1 MKADY
6 HMHTH
11 FSPDS
16 VAKPEAMIE
25 RAIQLGMKTIC
36 ITDHYDVT
44 KVDGKIECN
53 LKEEAYFQTITKLQ
67 EAYKNK
73 IDLKLGVE
81 ISMDIRY
88 PDQFKSLANKYPFDF
103 IIGSNHKTPGS
114 DDEWSADKP
123 STYTDKEWYTDA
135 MMQTIDMVKTIDDFD
150 VLGHFD
156 YIVRYGEFK
165 TRDYIVKDYT
175 DVMEEVFKTLI
186 YKGKGIEINASGF
199 KYGLGFAHP
208 HVDVLKLYK
217 ELGGEIITVGS
228 DAHAPEHLGY
238 NYEGVKQQLLQA
250 NFKYYTE
257 FSDRKAIFHKL
268 V

>member
-1 MKADY
+1 MKVDY

-16 VAKPEAMIE
+16 IAKPEAMIE
-25 RAIQLGMKTIC
+25 RAIELGMESIC

-44 KVDGKIECN
+44 NVNGKIECN
-53 LKEEAYFQTITKLQ
+53 LKEDAYFQTMSKLRGIYEKQ
-67 EAYKNK
+67 

-81 ISMDIRY
+81 ISMDTRY
-88 PDQFKSLANKYPFDF
+88 VEQFKTLANKYPFDF

-114 DDEWSADKP
+114 NDEWSAQKP
-123 STYTDKEWYTDA
+123 STYTDREWYTDA
-135 MMQTIDMVKTIDDFD
+135 MTQTIDMVKNIDDFD

-165 TRDYIVKDYT
+165 TRDYIVKDYA

-186 YKGKGIEINASGF
+186 HKGKGIEINASGF

-208 HVDVLKLYK
+208 HVDVLKLYRS
-217 ELGGEIITVGS
+217 LGGEIITIGS
-228 DAHAPEHLGY
+228 DAHAPEHLAY
-238 NYEGVKQQLLQA
+238 NYDGVREQLLQA
-250 NFKYYTE
+250 GFKYYTE
-257 FSDRKAIFHKL
+257 FTKRKPIFSKL